1 MSASGGV
8 HTQKASIK
16 IGISL
21 AGYSTD
27 FWSSYVAFEKAAAKK
42 YGVSLV
48 GPISSNGDAGK
59 QATQIRTLI
68 SQGVTA
74 LIINPVDSAAIA
86 PTLAYAASKH
96 IPVVSVD
103 VGPTAGKVYMVVR
116 ADNTLYG
123 SKSCD

>member
-16 IGISL
+16 IGVSL

-27 FWSSYVAFEKAAAKK
+27 FWSSYVAFEKAAGAK

-59 QATQIRTLI
+59 QATQIRTLFDE
-68 SQGVTA
+68 GVNP
-74 LIINPVDSAAIA
+74 LIVNPSDSPAIPPPPDYPAANNVQAVDI
-86 PTLAYAASKH
+86 
-96 IPVVSVD
+96 
-103 VGPTAGKVYMVVR
+103 
-116 ADNTLYG
+116 
-123 SKSCD
+123 